1 MFFKVEV
8 VFQEGGEQH
17 DENMSLFN
25 EQHKLVCFPRVCSSW
40 AFTSHEKKKKK
51 KNNEKQVYESCG
63 CVLGVDVLLC
73 EALSQLPWLLDLR
86 ENT

>member
-1 MFFKVEV
+1 MMRICVYSTSSTNSFAFP
-8 VFQEGGEQH
+8 VFALHGHLQA
-17 DENMSLFN
+17 M
-25 EQHKLVCFPRVCSSW
+25 KR
-40 AFTSHEKKKKK
+40 KKK

-63 CVLGVDVLLC
+63 CVFGVDVLLC

>member
-1 MFFKVEV
+1 MDIYLQAIK
-8 VFQEGGEQH
+8 
-17 DENMSLFN
+17 
-25 EQHKLVCFPRVCSSW
+25 R
-40 AFTSHEKKKKK
+40 KK

>member
-1 MFFKVEV
+1 MDIYLQAIK
-8 VFQEGGEQH
+8 
-17 DENMSLFN
+17 
-25 EQHKLVCFPRVCSSW
+25 R
-40 AFTSHEKKKKK
+40 KKK

-63 CVLGVDVLLC
+63 CVFGVDVLLC

>member
-51 KNNEKQVYESCG
+51 KTMKSKFMKAVAVSL
-63 CVLGVDVLLC
+63 V
-73 EALSQLPWLLDLR
+73 
-86 ENT
+86 